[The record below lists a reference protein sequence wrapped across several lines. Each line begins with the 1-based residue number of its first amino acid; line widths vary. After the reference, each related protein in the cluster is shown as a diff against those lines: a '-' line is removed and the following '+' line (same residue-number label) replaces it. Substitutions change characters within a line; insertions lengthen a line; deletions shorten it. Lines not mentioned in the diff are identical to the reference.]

1 MSDRRALRTAHEAEA
16 ALARLSFLL
25 GEWRSEGRLHEAPVT
40 GICTARRALT
50 GAFIEVH
57 EQVYS
62 SSGDLEYED
71 LCVYAYNEQ
80 FHELEVH
87 QFTAPSSHAAFLA
100 LALESGPGVRWAPRT
115 TLGPLVRLQPHP
127 SGDGFTEEVW
137 HAESPTAD
145 VYLRFLPR

>member
-25 GEWRSEGRLHEAPVT
+25 GEWRIEGRLHEAPVT

-62 SSGDLEYED
+62 ASGDLEYED

-115 TLGPLVRLQPHP
+115 TLGPLVRLQPHE

-137 HAESPTAD
+137 HADSPTAD
-145 VYLRFLPR
+145 VTLRFSPR

>member
-25 GEWRSEGRLHEAPVT
+25 GEWRIEGRLHEAPVT

-62 SSGDLEYED
+62 ASGDLEYED

-115 TLGPLVRLQPHP
+115 TLGPLVRLQPHE

-145 VYLRFLPR
+145 VTLRFLPR

>member
-25 GEWRSEGRLHEAPVT
+25 GEWRIEGRLHEAPVT

-115 TLGPLVRLQPHP
+115 TLGPLVRLQPHE

-145 VYLRFLPR
+145 VTLRFLPR

>member
-25 GEWRSEGRLHEAPVT
+25 GEWRIEGRLHEAPVT

-62 SSGDLEYED
+62 ASGDLEYED

-115 TLGPLVRLQPHP
+115 TLGPLVRLQPHE

-137 HAESPTAD
+137 HADSPTAD
-145 VYLRFLPR
+145 VTLRFLPR

>member
-25 GEWRSEGRLHEAPVT
+25 GEWRIEGRLHEAPVT

-115 TLGPLVRLQPHP
+115 TLGPLVRLQPHE

-137 HAESPTAD
+137 HADSPTAD
-145 VYLRFLPR
+145 VTLRFLPR

>member
-25 GEWRSEGRLHEAPVT
+25 GEWRIEGRLHEAPVT

-115 TLGPLVRLQPHP
+115 TLGPLVRLQPHE

>member
-1 MSDRRALRTAHEAEA
+1 MTAHEAEA
-16 ALARLSFLL
+16 ALARLDFIL
-25 GEWRSEGRLHEAPVT
+25 GEWRSEGRLHETPVT
-40 GICTARRALT
+40 GICSARRALN
-50 GAFIEVH
+50 GAFVEVH

-62 SSGDLEYED
+62 LSGELEYED

-80 FHELEVH
+80 HHELEVH

-115 TLGPLVRLQPHP
+115 TIAPMVRLQPHP
-127 SGDGFTEEVW
+127 SGKGFVEEVW
-137 HAESPTAD
+137 HPESPTAD